1 MEVKEFVTAAFAKR
15 PPETDDDGWYERYS
29 FYQSVVAHASEV
41 GVSETEAVAIAR
53 RAWGMCGANPNRV
66 REWENDAPT
75 HSAQPA
81 QTAQPAWYDA
91 TEGAINCPHCQN
103 TRLCPH
109 CGGDGLVFDP
119 SPNEEGN
126 LMTCPSCGGAKY
138 CHYC

>member
-1 MEVKEFVTAAFAKR
+1 MNSNNPAADWREALMVPADFSAEDVFGWFRRESVSRPTLTLAGWMQESDPAGGTWGAGGVYYNWSACAEALQKELL
-15 PPETDDDGWYERYS
+15 
-29 FYQSVVAHASEV
+29 
-41 GVSETEAVAIAR
+41 
-53 RAWGMCGANPNRV
+53 
-66 REWENDAPT
+66 
-75 HSAQPA
+75 
-81 QTAQPAWYDA
+81 PAWYDA